1 MRLPQA
7 FQEHFKN
14 LVLVLNKIPPQI
26 LKKFALKCKLAARR
40 IMFSKSEVK
49 LSVGHAQVCGKHFLE
64 ERREL
69 ASRSIKQ
76 VLREHQQEQRQ
87 GAFEFSQLIGN
98 VEQPEK

>member
-1 MRLPQA
+1 MQLPQT
-7 FQEHFKN
+7 FQVHLKK
-14 LVLVLNKIPPQI
+14 LALVLNKIPPQI

-40 IMFSKSEVK
+40 IMFSKSKVK
-49 LSVGHAQVCGKHFLE
+49 LSVGHAQIFGKHILE

-87 GAFEFSQLIGN
+87 SAVKFSQLIGN
-98 VEQPEK
+98 VE